1 MDITAIQLD
10 GELVVEWTAPPS
22 SSPLRY
28 TVQYDT
34 VPPSISGSLF
44 TEDEIELLSL
54 RIPVNR
60 LVFDQACSVRV
71 RARDQRTGFYGAW
84 SYARTCYVNTTAPPD
99 SPSIDTNGLT
109 YVHPLFELKWD
120 PPADSNGF
128 ISNYIVELMN
138 VTTEEDSD
146 CNVCNQDPYENSY
159 QIKPDSTIYREVI
172 NVTASTC
179 FCAAVSA
186 INGAGA
192 SSRTVVSR
200 FYKYEPMIVIPPD
213 VGKSTANGGDSDA
226 APIVA
231 IVLGVVLVIVA
242 LVTLVLAV
250 VFFKLYNS
258 RMKQARASES
268 SKDLNSY

>member
-1 MDITAIQLD
+1 MDITAIQTD
-10 GELVVEWTAPPS
+10 AELVVEWAAPPS

-44 TEDEIELLSL
+44 TGDKIELLSL

-84 SYARTCYVNTTAPPD
+84 SYAGTCYVSTTAPPE

-109 YVHPLFELKWD
+109 YVHPLLELKWY

-128 ISNYIVELMN
+128 ISNYIVELVN

-146 CNVCNQDPYENSY
+146 CDVCNNRDTYEHTY
-159 QIKPDSTIYREVI
+159 QVKSDSTIYREMI

-186 INGAGA
+186 MNGAGA

-200 FYKYEPMIVIPPD
+200 FYKYEPMIVVPPD
-213 VGKSTANGGDSDA
+213 VERSTTSCKEHYGEH
-226 APIVA
+226 
-231 IVLGVVLVIVA
+231 L
-242 LVTLVLAV
+242 
-250 VFFKLYNS
+250 
-258 RMKQARASES
+258 
-268 SKDLNSY
+268 